1 MPVKA
6 PDVAVRHKATVRLQ
20 HLATKKKKMQ
30 SHLPTQRHPNVVRI
44 VGDLIGAKA
53 CETTE
58 EKARSEGGD
67 AAWEKQHST
76 SAPVSDIKWLLTSL
90 MSYLHFNHANT
101 VAIRNDVT
109 NKHTWIY
116 YILNSNNNRSLINS
130 KTVNDNTKHT
140 NVVWSGIHLE

>member
-1 MPVKA
+1 MMPVKA

-20 HLATKKKKMQ
+20 HLAKKMQ

-67 AAWEKQHST
+67 AA
-76 SAPVSDIKWLLTSL
+76 
-90 MSYLHFNHANT
+90 
-101 VAIRNDVT
+101 
-109 NKHTWIY
+109 
-116 YILNSNNNRSLINS
+116 
-130 KTVNDNTKHT
+130 
-140 NVVWSGIHLE
+140 